1 MIYGQELK
9 RAIEEMGL
17 NPRSFA
23 AKCVRKDGRALS
35 RTAID
40 DFIRRDGIQATP
52 EVAWAVEAALAKR
65 CRCCGQY
72 TEKED
77 AWNHKSA
84 NPESGGRK
92 RKS

>member
-1 MIYGQELK
+1 MLYGKELK
-9 RAIEEMGL
+9 DAIEEMGL

-23 AKCVRKDGRALS
+23 EKCIRADGRALS

-40 DFIRRDGIQATP
+40 DFIRKPGIEAKP
-52 EVAWAVEAALAKR
+52 ENIAAVEAALRKK

-77 AWNHKSA
+77 AWNHSTT
-84 NPESGGRK
+84 GRGK
-92 RKS
+92 GERHR